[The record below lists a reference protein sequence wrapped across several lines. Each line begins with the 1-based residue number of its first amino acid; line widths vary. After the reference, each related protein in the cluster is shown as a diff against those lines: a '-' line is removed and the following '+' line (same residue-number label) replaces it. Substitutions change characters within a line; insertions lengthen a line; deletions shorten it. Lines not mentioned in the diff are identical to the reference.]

1 MQGSIEEVKYQPD
14 APQTELTAD
23 EKQVLANKIQAM
35 AKILKDDKIK
45 AKYKL
50 ELIFG
55 KARSLHRPTP
65 GIVTFWENGT
75 KLHGGGDVKLYLC
88 PGKRLKFNDCEK
100 LIPELANEQGTLVC
114 PSCGNIWKGEAV
126 IGELMYN
133 LPMQKWA
140 DVIYT
145 HFRHLEYHC
154 DIYLKHAPDDI
165 RSTALAQKERATFRG
180 STRLEKIRAVRA
192 RHIYPLR
199 NIIKDVSAGADLLGR
214 IHKFLVA

>member
-1 MQGSIEEVKYQPD
+1 MVISGGEVMYEPETPVK
-14 APQTELTAD
+14 ELSAD
-23 EKQVLANKIQAM
+23 EKQILANKVDVL
-35 AKILKDDKIK
+35 AKVLKDNKIR

-88 PGKRLKFNDCEK
+88 PGKRLKVNDCEK

-114 PSCGNIWKGEAV
+114 PACGQIWKGEAV

-154 DIYLKHAPDDI
+154 DIYLKHAPADI
-165 RSTALAQKERATFRG
+165 RSVALAQKEKATFKG
-180 STRLEKIRAVRA
+180 SETLDKTRAIRA
-192 RHIYPLR
+192 RHIYPLQ
-199 NIIKDVSAGADLLGR
+199 NIIKDVSSGSDLLRR
-214 IHKFLVA
+214 IHTFLVA